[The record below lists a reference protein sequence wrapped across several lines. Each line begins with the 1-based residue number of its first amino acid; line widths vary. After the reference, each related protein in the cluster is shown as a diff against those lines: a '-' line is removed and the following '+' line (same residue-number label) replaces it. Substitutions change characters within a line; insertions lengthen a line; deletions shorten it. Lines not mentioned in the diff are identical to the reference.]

1 MENIILIFSTV
12 MIVLLVLGF
21 ALGMLRGWQKS
32 LVRTGILLVA
42 LIVAL
47 LITPSLTSNFIKNN
61 VDGFTVSF
69 FSQKID
75 FGKIIKSFSTD
86 LNLGD
91 IFADGSVTNE
101 LIISV
106 INVVVNIA
114 LFLVVFL
121 AIELVS
127 IFVYWIVLLIIKIK
141 TRHEEKEKTPKD
153 GKFWGLRVVSGFV
166 GFVGSLII
174 CFAVMT
180 PVYGMINICD
190 GFLETGNT
198 NQTETASASKLET
211 ANAVGLESR
220 LCGSLYYTED
230 EKIGKVETYI
240 EKYANLKKEYN
251 SSFLGK
257 FSNITGMSKLGGV
270 AFEKL
275 TTVKNGKLTLNL
287 SSEFVQIIKTY
298 NLYKDVFV
306 KTEFDL
312 KNNDDIDKLIALYD
326 EAVKSEV
333 IKEYVVE
340 IIPKLS
346 DKWING
352 EKFIGI
358 SNPVQNSDWNDV
370 VKSALVV
377 FKVDSINRIS
387 GNLKALANALK
398 VANNNDVI
406 NQINSGKKVED
417 ILNENN
423 KFIKEEIIVLTSTI
437 ELREN
442 ISIILNESF
451 EVLYKEIIGEEKDFG
466 ENVLTNEQNAWL
478 NQNDGW
484 TKEAE
489 NIQNSVTEIFKVYEI
504 TKTDSSSE
512 ALLDKLENIGTSIDY
527 ARDSLLISKP
537 YKIFVTDFIKYKTN
551 LKQDI
556 KDELILNIETKWDDE
571 DVKFAKVFKTIQK
584 SAEVAKDI
592 SNNSGNAS
600 LDNLSD
606 TLKDIADD
614 DATKGI
620 IADILQ
626 KDMIDEMVG
635 EGNQD
640 TAGVLTDMLETFVTS
655 DKVNSSTI
663 DDDIVAGNQI
673 LNIVDNV
680 KNNGGDL
687 NLGDTEDEKKQ
698 SADKIVADL
707 SGSEGMMELI
717 TNSGSEESSALT
729 NFTKNVSDDDK
740 ETLAESIEDAEIS
753 TEKKDALKALF
764 GIA

>member
-1 MENIILIFSTV
+1 MENIITIFSTV
-12 MIVLLVLGF
+12 MIVILILGF
-21 ALGMLRGWQKS
+21 AIGMLRGWQRS

-42 LIVAL
+42 LIFAL
-47 LITPSLTSNFIKNN
+47 LITPSLTSTFIKNH
-61 VDGFTVSF
+61 VDGFTISI
-69 FSQKID
+69 FSNEID
-75 FGKIIKSFSTD
+75 FEKFITEFSTS

-91 IFADGSVTNE
+91 IFSGGSVTNE
-101 LIISV
+101 LIIS
-106 INVVVNIA
+106 IMNVVVNVA
-114 LFLVVFL
+114 LFLVVFVL
-121 AIELVS
+121 VELLTLL
-127 IFVYWIVLLIIKIK
+127 VYGIVLLVIKIK
-141 TRHEEKEKTPKD
+141 TRNEEKEKTPKD
-153 GKFWGLRVVSGFV
+153 GKFWGLSTVGGFV
-166 GFVGSLII
+166 GFVGAIII
-174 CFAVMT
+174 CFSIMT
-180 PVYGMINICD
+180 PVYGIINICD
-190 GFLETGNT
+190 GFLEENT
-198 NQTETASASKLET
+198 TSQTQTASASVIDNKI
-211 ANAVGLESR
+211 
-220 LCGSLYYTED
+220 CGKLYYTED
-230 EKIGKVETYI
+230 EKIGKVEGYI
-240 EKYANLKKEYN
+240 EKYADLKKEYN

-270 AFEKL
+270 AFERL

-312 KNNDDIDKLIALYD
+312 KNNDDIDKLVELYD

-377 FKVDSINRIS
+377 FKVNSINRIS
-387 GNLKALANALK
+387 NNLKALANVLK
-398 VANNNDVI
+398 VANSNEVI
-406 NQINSGKKVED
+406 TQINAGKKVED
-417 ILNENN
+417 ILLENN

-466 ENVLTNEQNAWL
+466 ENVLTNDQIALL
-478 NQNDGW
+478 NQTNGW
-484 TKEAE
+484 IKEAE

-512 ALLDKLENIGTSIDY
+512 ALLDKLENIGISIDY

-537 YKIFVTDFIKYKTN
+537 YRIFVTDFIKYKTN
-551 LKQDI
+551 LKQDV
-556 KDELILNIETKWDDE
+556 KDELISNIETNWEDE

-592 SNNSGNAS
+592 SNNNGNVN
-600 LDNLSD
+600 LDNLSG
-606 TLKDIADD
+606 TLKEIADD

-620 IADILQ
+620 IADILK

-635 EGNQD
+635 DENQD
-640 TAGVLTDMLETFVTS
+640 TAGVLTDMLETIVTS
-655 DKVNSSTI
+655 DKVNGSTI
-663 DDDIVAGNQI
+663 EDDITAGNQI

-680 KNNGGDL
+680 KNNGGNL
-687 NLGDTEDEKKQ
+687 NLGETETEKKQ

-707 SGSEGMMELI
+707 SSSDGMMELI
-717 TNSGSEESSALT
+717 ENSTNEENSAIT
-729 NFTKNVSDDDK
+729 NFTKNVSTTDK
-740 ETLAESIEDAEIS
+740 ATLAESIEDAEIS
-753 TEKKDALKALF
+753 IEKKNALKALF
-764 GIA
+764 GI